1 MRDLKF
7 PDVFAVIRII
17 KKAGISRQV
26 RTIFAESGEETSQK
40 ELGAKF
46 LFSVIENLAEAQTEI
61 TEFLASLKETNK
73 EEVEK
78 LSLEETM
85 ELLTDFLNHPGLK
98 SFLSSVSK
106 LMK

>member
-1 MRDLKF
+1 MRELKF

-26 RTIFAESGEETSQK
+26 RAIFADSTEETSQK
-40 ELGAKF
+40 EIGTKF
-46 LFSVIENLAEAQTEI
+46 LFSCIENLGEAQAEI
-61 TEFLASLKETNK
+61 TEFLASLKE
-73 EEVEK
+73 VEK
-78 LSLEETM
+78 SVIENMNLEETAK
-85 ELLTDFLNHPGLK
+85 LLMDFLEHPGLK